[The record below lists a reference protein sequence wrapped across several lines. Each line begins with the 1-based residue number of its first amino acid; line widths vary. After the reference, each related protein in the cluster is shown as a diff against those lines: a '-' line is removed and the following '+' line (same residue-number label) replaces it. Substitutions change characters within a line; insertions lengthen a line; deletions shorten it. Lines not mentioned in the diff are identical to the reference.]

1 MWMLYSI
8 YSQKSETENQTE
20 MYSINNN
27 MKNK

>member
-8 YSQKSETENQTE
+8 YSQKSETENETE
-20 MYSINNN
+20 VYSINNN